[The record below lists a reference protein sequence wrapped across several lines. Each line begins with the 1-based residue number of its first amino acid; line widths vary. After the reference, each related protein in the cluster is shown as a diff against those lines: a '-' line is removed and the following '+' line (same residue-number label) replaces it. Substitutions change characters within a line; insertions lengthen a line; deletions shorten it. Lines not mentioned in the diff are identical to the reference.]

1 MDPNSEL
8 RAINDEHTR
17 AIAVMALIYAG
28 EFDHHLTRILGA
40 ITRRMSTPE
49 FQHYRPPTMAA
60 ANNGR
65 NSTMSESDGT
75 TPVEVTPDHVQVDLP
90 RVLIGVPRGT
100 EEEAEQP
107 PRQVIVTQLSWM
119 DVDRQQESAAQPRT
133 WAEASPPAPAAEG
146 ASGE

>member
-1 MDPNSEL
+1 MDPNMDPNSEL
-8 RAINDEHTR
+8 HAINDEHTR

-28 EFDHHLTRILGA
+28 EFDHHLSRILGV
-40 ITRRMSTPE
+40 ITRRMATPE

-65 NSTMSESDGT
+65 EMEMSESPEG

-90 RVLIGVPRGT
+90 PRHPDEDPRT

-107 PRQVIVTQLSWM
+107 PQVIVTQ
-119 DVDRQQESAAQPRT
+119 
-133 WAEASPPAPAAEG
+133 PPAPAAE
-146 ASGE
+146 STGE